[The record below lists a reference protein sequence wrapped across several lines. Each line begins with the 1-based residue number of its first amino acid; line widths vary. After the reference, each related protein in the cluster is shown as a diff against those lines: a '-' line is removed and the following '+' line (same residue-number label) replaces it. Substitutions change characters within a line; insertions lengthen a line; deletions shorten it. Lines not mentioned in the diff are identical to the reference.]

1 VRVCVLT
8 TSYPRFAG
16 DASGAFVA
24 DQVEQLRRAGAEV
37 VVVSPADFS
46 HLGVAFGAGIAQNL
60 RARPWL
66 LTALPLFLV
75 RFARAAR
82 RAARDCD
89 VVHAHWLVS
98 ALPALATGKP
108 FVLQPWGTDAELAR
122 RLPFAVRPVVRRA
135 VAVVCASPFLAGQAS
150 ALGAG
155 EVVVVPL
162 GVDLPEHVA
171 EPEIPPHVLYVGR
184 LSEEKGV
191 RDFLAA
197 SAGLPRVVVGDGP
210 LRGQAPDAVGFV
222 PHERLGEFYER
233 AAIVCVPSRREGY
246 GVVAREAMAY
256 GRPVVA
262 TAVGGLRDAVLDEE
276 TGLLVEPG
284 HLGQLRAALERLLDD
299 PALAARLGANA
310 RAVAARDYSWPVA
323 TAALL
328 EVYTAASRRHTWHA
342 PPPW

>member
-1 VRVCVLT
+1 MRVCVLT

-66 LTALPLFLV
+66 VAVLPLFLA

-82 RAARDCD
+82 RAAEGCD
-89 VVHAHWLVS
+89 VVHAHWLAS

-108 FVLQPWGTDAELAR
+108 FVLQPWGTDVEFAR

-135 VAVVCASPFLAGQAS
+135 AAVVCASRYLAAQAG
-150 ALGAG
+150 ALGARH
-155 EVVVVPL
+155 VVVIPL
-162 GVDLPEHVA
+162 GVDLPERVA
-171 EPEIPPHVLYVGR
+171 EPEAPPHVLYVGR
-184 LSEEKGV
+184 LSEEKGI

-210 LRGQAPDAVGFV
+210 LRAQAPETVGFV
-222 PHERLGEFYER
+222 AHEQLREFYER
-233 AAIVCVPSRREGY
+233 AAVVCVPSRREGY

-262 TAVGGLRDAVLDEE
+262 TSVGGLADAVVDEE
-276 TGLLVEPG
+276 TGLLVEVG
-284 HLGQLRAALERLLDD
+284 NSGQLRAALERLLGD
-299 PALAARLGANA
+299 PALAARLGATA
-310 RAVAARDYSWPVA
+310 RAAAERDYSWPVA

-328 EVYTAASRRHTWHA
+328 ELYASASRRTT
-342 PPPW
+342 

>member
-46 HLGVAFGAGIAQNL
+46 HLGVAFGAGIVQNL

-66 LTALPLFLV
+66 LAALPLFFA

-82 RAARDCD
+82 RAARGCD

-135 VAVVCASPFLAGQAS
+135 AAVVCASRYLAGRAR

-155 EVVVVPL
+155 QVAVVPL
-162 GVDLPEHVA
+162 GVELPARVA
-171 EPEIPPHVLYVGR
+171 EPERPPHVLYVGR

-197 SAGLPRVVVGDGP
+197 SEGLPRVVVGDGP
-210 LRGQAPDAVGFV
+210 LRAQVPDAAGFV
-222 PHERLGEFYER
+222 AHERLGECYER

-246 GVVAREAMAY
+246 GAVAREAMAY

-262 TAVGGLRDAVLDEE
+262 TSVGGLVDAVVDEE

-284 HLGQLRAALERLLDD
+284 NPVQLRGALERLLGD
-299 PALAARLGANA
+299 PVLAARLGANA
-310 RAVAARDYSWPVA
+310 RAAAERDYSWPAA

-328 EVYTAASRRHTWHA
+328 ALYDEVSRRTT
-342 PPPW
+342 